1 VRLVRYGSAL
11 WYLSLT
17 PSAART
23 AVGVRWARGEET
35 LMDVSQ
41 KFEGL
46 NRDIE
51 ESFGEEIVALRR
63 DIHREPELGF
73 DTEKTAE
80 KVLAALE
87 GLPLEIQPG
96 VAENGIVATL
106 RGEASGP
113 TVGLRAD
120 MDALPIHEE
129 TDLPFASEIS
139 GKMHACGHDGH
150 TSMLV
155 GAARALSGMRGR
167 LNGTV
172 KFFFQPAEEGGGG
185 GKVMVEAGMADD
197 VSSVF
202 ALHLWP
208 GLPFGTAA
216 TKAGPIMAAADAFEM
231 EIEGSGG
238 HGAMPHLTADAI
250 VIAAQVVTALQ
261 TVVSREVDP
270 VEPAVLTVGEIGA
283 GSAFNIIP
291 QTACIAGTVRT
302 LNADLREKLPERIER
317 LARGVARG
325 MRGDAELDYS
335 FSYPVTMN
343 DEGAASLALGVIGE
357 LFGEEHTLELP
368 NPSMGAEDFAYFLEK
383 IPGAFIWLG
392 VGDVSGL
399 HTSRFAFDEEI
410 LPRGSALLAA
420 LALESLSG

>member
-1 VRLVRYGSAL
+1 MSVARKFDGLKEEVRENFA
-11 WYLSLT
+11 
-17 PSAART
+17 
-23 AVGVRWARGEET
+23 E
-35 LMDVSQ
+35 
-41 KFEGL
+41 K
-46 NRDIE
+46 
-51 ESFGEEIVALRR
+51 IVALRR

-73 DTEKTAE
+73 DTKKTAE
-80 KVLAALE
+80 KVLGALD
-87 GLPLEIQPG
+87 GLPLDIHTG
-96 VAENGIVATL
+96 VAENGIVAVL
-106 RGEASGP
+106 EGESDGP

-129 TDLPFASEIS
+129 TGLPFASEID

-155 GAARALSGMRGR
+155 GAAHALSGMRDR
-167 LNGTV
+167 LDGTV

-185 GKVMVEAGMADD
+185 GKVMVEEGVADD
-197 VSSVF
+197 VSSIF

-208 GLPFGTAA
+208 GLPFGTAG

-231 EIEGSGG
+231 TVRGTGG
-238 HGAMPHLTADAI
+238 HGAFPHQTADAI
-250 VIAAQVVTALQ
+250 AMAAQIVTALQ

-291 QTACIAGTVRT
+291 ETARLGGTVRT
-302 LNADLREKLPERIER
+302 LNADLRRQMPERIEQ

-343 DEGAASLALGVIGE
+343 DEGASRHALGVIRD
-357 LFGEEHTLELP
+357 LFGEENTLELP
-368 NPSMGAEDFAYFLEK
+368 NPSMGAEDFAFFLEK

-392 VGDVSGL
+392 VGEDVSFL
-399 HTSRFAFDEEI
+399 HTPTFAFDEEI
-410 LPRGSALLAA
+410 LPLGSALLTA
-420 LALESLSG
+420 LALEALSE

>member
-1 VRLVRYGSAL
+1 MSVA
-11 WYLSLT
+11 
-17 PSAART
+17 
-23 AVGVRWARGEET
+23 
-35 LMDVSQ
+35 Q
-41 KFEGL
+41 KFDGL
-46 NRDIE
+46 KEEVR
-51 ESFGEEIVALRR
+51 ESFAEKIVALRR

-73 DTEKTAE
+73 DTKKTAE
-80 KVLAALE
+80 KVLATIE
-87 GLPLEIQPG
+87 GLPLDVQTG

-106 RGEASGP
+106 KGEGDGP

-129 TDLPFASEIS
+129 TGLPFASEID

-155 GAARALSGMRGR
+155 GAAHALSGMRDR

-185 GKVMVEAGMADD
+185 GKVMVEEGVADD
-197 VSSVF
+197 VSSIF

-208 GLPFGTAA
+208 GLPFGTAG

-231 EIEGSGG
+231 TIRGTGG
-238 HGAMPHLTADAI
+238 HGAFPHQTVDAI
-250 VIAAQVVTALQ
+250 AMAAQIVTALQ

-291 QTACIAGTVRT
+291 ETARLGGTVRT
-302 LNADLREKLPERIER
+302 LNEDLRRRMPGRIEQI
-317 LARGVARG
+317 ARGVAQG
-325 MRGDAELDYS
+325 MRGDAEIDYT

-343 DEGAASLALGVIGE
+343 DEGASQHALGVIWG
-357 LFGEEHTLELP
+357 LFGEENALELP
-368 NPSMGAEDFAYFLEK
+368 NPSMGAEDFSFFLEK

-392 VGDVSGL
+392 VGEDVSFL
-399 HTSRFAFDEEI
+399 HTPTFAFDEEI
-410 LPRGSALLAA
+410 LPLGSALLAA
-420 LALESLSG
+420 LALEKLVS